1 MEIMRNGYCTVKSF
15 VSSVIEWRS
24 AAAAPYL
31 MFINSAFWWGVFY
44 LDKETQLRLLVSCA
58 KKLSSVF
65 LIISRRFAIS
75 LQTTSVAMALT
86 SAQFLYRTEF
96 EKACWTAYGAVV
108 LLLLNPIWLY
118 YQVPQKINECVYT
131 TWITMIYVAE
141 ITVISPLYSFY
152 KILDYIVRLKW
163 LIAIL
168 EKIKKDLLRI
178 KTTTENIYVVT
189 VGKLC
194 AGKNAVLDVIYSA
207 AFNIENFISQTIYE
221 FRMGV
226 KNGIIYGVTTIK
238 NRILYTITATKNGI
252 VYAVTSTRNG
262 MISIIMSFKR
272 GILSGSL
279 ALKNGI
285 IIGILRLKNYLIM
298 GFSNSRDAFYYTVI
312 TVKNY
317 IRSALIAVQNL
328 ILNCFSI
335 IVKWI
340 KTEIVEPIQNAFRR
354 VIQFLQYW
362 LCAHWWPSLKSWF
375 IQHVM
380 SRLQLLF
387 NYFCFGIVYVSCGYW
402 VDPFVAFLSK
412 HFKRFYAY
420 FERSVLNPVKIWIRR
435 QVDETLEYMKQMM
448 HNLAIKVRDSILWP
462 FFILLVSLM
471 NKICVHL
478 YRILLQPVV
487 DVLYKKY
494 KICEDYL
501 LIYCLGPVCKFFV
514 DHIPDRSPFCDDTD
528 TELADLLPPGFSE
541 EESDAE
547 ETSEKSSLPNRSLT
561 PLTEDERDFVRGLE
575 FPNLDTSDSSEAEF
589 ALKPKSKFRKSLR
602 KKPKAHPKDP
612 APSVCND
619 ELISTAYEVQN
630 DKDKRKRSS
639 SNSSHS
645 GMTNESVFSSSIQNA
660 SDDADLQNLNA
671 LDSELEDHPRSES
684 LADIVEIKKSKE
696 ISKDKKQNMD
706 QKKIKEIEVFDTGQV
721 SVNAAALT
729 TDLDDSFEVLDK

>member
-58 KKLSSVF
+58 AGIFGWDILLSSTYERSILFHIFTWPMRSV
-65 LIISRRFAIS
+65 LR
-75 LQTTSVAMALT
+75 TTSVAMALT

-96 EKACWTAYGAVV
+96 EKACWTAYGA
-108 LLLLNPIWLY
+108 
-118 YQVPQKINECVYT
+118 
-131 TWITMIYVAE
+131 
-141 ITVISPLYSFY
+141 
-152 KILDYIVRLKW
+152 
-163 LIAIL
+163 AIL

-221 FRMGV
+221 FR
-226 KNGIIYGVTTIK
+226 K
-238 NRILYTITATKNGI
+238 
-252 VYAVTSTRNG
+252 
-262 MISIIMSFKR
+262 
-272 GILSGSL
+272 
-279 ALKNGI
+279 
-285 IIGILRLKNYLIM
+285 
-298 GFSNSRDAFYYTVI
+298 
-312 TVKNY
+312 
-317 IRSALIAVQNL
+317 
-328 ILNCFSI
+328 
-335 IVKWI
+335 
-340 KTEIVEPIQNAFRR
+340 IVEPIQNAFRR